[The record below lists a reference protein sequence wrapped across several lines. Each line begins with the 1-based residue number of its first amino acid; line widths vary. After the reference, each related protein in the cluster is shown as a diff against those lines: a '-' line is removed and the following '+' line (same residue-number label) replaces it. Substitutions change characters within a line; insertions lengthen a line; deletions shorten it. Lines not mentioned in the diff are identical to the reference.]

1 MVILNLMVDDES
13 RVVHSG
19 TSDDMVNKFLSPNFL
34 EINMGNILACRGEV
48 VKDPCEADVVFDDN
62 YIPETEPEGST
73 EQKVIRTFDLEK
85 LVSIS
90 SEKQ

>member
-1 MVILNLMVDDES
+1 MVDDES

-19 TSDDMVNKFLSPNFL
+19 TSDDMVNKFLSPSFL
-34 EINMGNILACRGEV
+34 EINMGDIIACRGEV
-48 VKDPCEADVVFDDN
+48 VSDPCEADVVFDDTFM
-62 YIPETEPEGST
+62 PEMTKDGASA
-73 EQKVIRTFDLEK
+73 QKVIRTFDLEK